1 MDRPGPCVLKEL
13 GEVRS
18 DLLEVR
24 RILSAMRHVAS
35 QLRRQSNSLIS
46 RELHPFLGDVHDDL
60 AIMLDTIAGER
71 DRLAAVLD
79 IYFSSLANRTTEATK
94 TLTLLGTIVLPTLVI
109 TSIFGMNVP
118 YPGWTRSNWIFG
130 VLLGLSLASTAALAW
145 FLGGGTICPVALA
158 LEAGDQSTGRLLL
171 SIRRLAAWMM
181 RETPLGRLRMGRPPG
196 CNNRRGSNMQTSIE
210 FKGFEPEDGARLM
223 VNRLIEAIER
233 RVRHFSPAMLRIVL
247 DVSPHQGR
255 RASITLDLPGK
266 TFAAANEAPSS
277 SRRSGA
283 PSRRSS
289 GRSKNTK
296 PPSAERSG
304 GNGWRGGRNFGRV
317 RRPPRPA
324 PAA

>member
-1 MDRPGPCVLKEL
+1 MAIRWHDISDPSHRTLDDLAAAYELHPARRGCANGAQRTKAEDGRGRYLFLIFKLPSLEGDQRLKTADLSLFVGRDFLITVHHGPASPLDGLQKSCDTLRSDQVLHHVMDVVVEAYLSVLDRLEDDVEALNDVVVDRPGPCVLKQL

-35 QLRRQSNSLIS
+35 QLRHSSNSLIS

-145 FLGGGTICPVALA
+145 FL
-158 LEAGDQSTGRLLL
+158 
-171 SIRRLAAWMM
+171 RR
-181 RETPLGRLRMGRPPG
+181 R
-196 CNNRRGSNMQTSIE
+196 
-210 FKGFEPEDGARLM
+210 DY
-223 VNRLIEAIER
+223 
-233 RVRHFSPAMLRIVL
+233 
-247 DVSPHQGR
+247 
-255 RASITLDLPGK
+255 LPR
-266 TFAAANEAPSS
+266 S
-277 SRRSGA
+277 SRS
-283 PSRRSS
+283 PSREASRRDDYCCLS
-289 GRSKNTK
+289 GDS
-296 PPSAERSG
+296 
-304 GNGWRGGRNFGRV
+304 
-317 RRPPRPA
+317 RPG
-324 PAA
+324 